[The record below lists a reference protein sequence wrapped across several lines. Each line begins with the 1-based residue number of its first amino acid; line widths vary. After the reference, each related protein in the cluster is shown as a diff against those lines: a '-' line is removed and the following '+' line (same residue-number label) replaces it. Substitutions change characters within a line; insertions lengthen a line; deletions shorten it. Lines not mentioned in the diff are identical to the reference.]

1 MDILHDLKEGGGK
14 KSLFSHIFSTTDEH
28 NAEVLNGLQYTAL
41 GLLPIIALNKLIQRF
56 VPEADIDKSTLELL
70 LEVFAQLSVMI
81 AGVILIHRAITF
93 APTYSGFKYETL
105 AITNVILPFLIII
118 LSMQTKVGIK
128 VNIVF
133 DRVSELWNGDDS
145 GKKANVKR
153 RVRTDNGGGGHT
165 SSQSDYLDGG
175 ITGGGFPPAPT
186 VQSRAAPASSGFD
199 NRGGGG
205 GGSAFDDNM
214 FSPGPAPANSVLGS
228 AFNMF

>member
-1 MDILHDLKEGGGK
+1 MDILNDLKDGSGK

-145 GKKANVKR
+145 GRKANVKR
-153 RVRTDNGGGGHT
+153 RVRTDAGGGHT

-175 ITGGGFPPAPT
+175 MAGGGFPPAPT
-186 VQSRAAPASSGFD
+186 VQSRAAPVSPGFD
-199 NRGGGG
+199 NHGGG